1 MKSFL
6 RAATAVA
13 AMDLRRLLLTRRV
26 VPLLVMGAVPV
37 VLCATIAG
45 LAPARMP
52 LGRFVEE
59 FAGMF
64 QLLVLGGTLFFGV
77 ASTSVGLLRGEML
90 EKSLHYVLLSPV
102 RREAVGAGKYAA
114 GLAATT
120 LTFGVSTALSYAI
133 LLSGAG
139 AAGRERL
146 LSPEGLAA
154 LSSYVLASVL
164 GCAAYGGLFLAM
176 GLVGKNPMVGAAL
189 FWMLE
194 RISVVFPPALQW
206 LVPSYHLDSLLPVHL
221 TKKAF
226 ALFLDPAPWWVSVPA
241 LLAFGALF
249 ATVASLG
256 ARRIE
261 IRYGGE

>member
-1 MKSFL
+1 MGSFL
-6 RAATAVA
+6 RATTAVA

-26 VPLLVMGAVPV
+26 VPLLVLGAVPV
-37 VLCATIAG
+37 VLCATIAS
-45 LAPARMP
+45 LAPAGMP

-77 ASTSVGLLRGEML
+77 ASVSVGLLRGEML
-90 EKSLHYVLLSPV
+90 EKSLHYLLLSPV
-102 RREAVGAGKYAA
+102 RREAVGAGKYVA

-120 LTFGVSTALSYAI
+120 LTFGISTALSYVI

-154 LSSYVLASVL
+154 LFSYVLATVL
-164 GCAAYGGLFLAM
+164 ACVSYGGLFLAM

-194 RISVVFPPALQW
+194 RVSVVFPPVLKR
-206 LVPSYHLDSLLPVHL
+206 LVPGYHLDSLLPVHIS
-221 TKKAF
+221 KGPF
-226 ALFLDPAPWWVSVPA
+226 ALFLDPAPWWVAVPS
-241 LLAFGALF
+241 LLVFGALF
-249 ATVASLG
+249 AVVASLG
-256 ARRIE
+256 ARLIE
-261 IRYGGE
+261 VRYGGE

>member
-1 MKSFL
+1 MESFL
-6 RAATAVA
+6 RAAMAVA
-13 AMDLRRLLLTRRV
+13 AIDLRRLLLTRRGM
-26 VPLLVMGAVPV
+26 PLLVLGAVPV
-37 VLCATIAG
+37 VLCTAIAS
-45 LAPARMP
+45 LAPEAMH

-77 ASTSVGLLRGEML
+77 ASTFVGLLRGEML
-90 EKSLHYVLLSPV
+90 DKSLHYLLLSPV

-114 GLAATT
+114 GFVATA
-120 LTFGVSTALSYAI
+120 LTFGISTALSYGI

-154 LSSYVLASVL
+154 LSSYVLTSVL
-164 GCAAYGGLFLAM
+164 ACASYGGLFLA
-176 GLVGKNPMVGAAL
+176 LALLGKNPMVGAAL

-194 RISVVFPPALQW
+194 RISVVFPPVLKR

-221 TKKAF
+221 SKGPF
-226 ALFLDPAPWWVSVPA
+226 ALLLDPAPWWVSVPS
-241 LLAFGALF
+241 LLVFGALF
-249 ATVASLG
+249 ATIASMG
-256 ARRIE
+256 TRRIE
-261 IRYGGE
+261 VRYGAE